1 MKDKIGAL
9 WIKNDFF
16 TGTIKIDDKEIKIVV
31 FKNTYKEKDN
41 QPDYNILISKPKT
54 EEVKPQDFEK
64 NKINDIYEQFGK
76 DTIEVTEEDVAF

>member
-41 QPDYNILISKPKT
+41 QPDYNILLSRPKT
-54 EEVKPQDFEK
+54 EEVKSVDK
-64 NKINDIYEQFGK
+64 VNDIYEQFGK
-76 DTIEVTEEDVAF
+76 DTIETEDVAF